1 MRGRIVSSAARAF
14 PVWSALAPAAQA
26 SSARLDERIWMAFT
40 GRHSTIELLSF
51 VVLRPRRT
59 LLNAP
64 LLLSPWLLGPWL
76 LCTRLLC
83 TRLLCTRL
91 LHPWLLHAGTLWLPD
106 HSAAGGRRMRLRLAK
121 GNTVTRG
128 LARRHAVD
136 WTTTDDGVV
145 RLRPT
150 NLRGVPQPATGLR
163 CVGRTTAERWVMRYA
178 STERLGVNWSIA
190 DDGVVRRPAADRPL
204 MPD

>member
-14 PVWSALAPAAQA
+14 PAWSALAPAAQA
-26 SSARLDERIWMAFT
+26 SSARLDKRIWMAFT

-83 TRLLCTRL
+83 TRLL
-91 LHPWLLHAGTLWLPD
+91 HPRLLHAGTLWLPD

-128 LARRHAVD
+128 LARHHAVD
-136 WTTTDDGVV
+136 RTTADDGVV
-145 RLRPT
+145 RLRT
-150 NLRGVPQPATGLR
+150 TYLRGVPQPAAGLR

-178 STERLGVNWSIA
+178 STERLSVNWSIA
-190 DDGVVRRPAADRPL
+190 DDGVVHRPAADRPL